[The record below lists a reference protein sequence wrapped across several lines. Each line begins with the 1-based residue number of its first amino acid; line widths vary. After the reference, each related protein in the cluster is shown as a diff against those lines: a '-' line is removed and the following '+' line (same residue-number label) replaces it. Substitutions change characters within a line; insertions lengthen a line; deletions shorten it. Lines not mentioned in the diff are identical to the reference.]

1 MHPTPSRRSAGF
13 TLIEVMVAL
22 LILALMSA
30 MAWQGVDAITRSR
43 ESTQGRMDR
52 LLRLQTVLAQW
63 EADVQEVIDTQ
74 VVPGLNFDG
83 ATLRLTRRQPEG
95 VQVVAWTLRGGRLYR
110 WSAPPSTALDTLQD
124 GWMRSYQLL
133 GNEPGTLAML
143 DHVAQWQ
150 LFVFLT
156 SSNGWSNAQSSGD
169 VAQAAPPAAAEPQTP
184 PPPPPEAGTAPA
196 GTVSSTLSGNG
207 MVSAAPPVVVNH
219 DALPDGL
226 RLVIGFAPGGAADG
240 TLTREVRLVHP

>member
-1 MHPTPSRRSAGF
+1 MRQPCQNHRRSLRRTAGF

-22 LILALMSA
+22 FIMALMSA
-30 MAWQGVDAITRSR
+30 MAWQGVDAIARSR
-43 ESTQGRMDR
+43 ESTQARMDR

-63 EADVQEVIDTQ
+63 EADVREVVDTQ

-83 ATLRLTRRQPEG
+83 ATLRLTRRQPDG
-95 VQVVAWTLRGGRLYR
+95 VQVVAWTLRGGSLYR
-110 WSAPPSTALDTLQD
+110 WSMPAATGLDTLQD

-133 GNEPGTLAML
+133 GNEPGTLKML
-143 DHVAQWQ
+143 EQVAQWQ

-169 VAQAAPPAAAEPQTP
+169 VAQAPAAPSE
-184 PPPPPEAGTAPA
+184 PPPPEPGASGA
-196 GTVSSTLSGNG
+196 GNG
-207 MVSAAPPVVVNH
+207 VVSVAPPVAVNH

-226 RLVIGFAPGGAADG
+226 RLVVRFAPGGAADG
-240 TLTREVRLVHP
+240 TLTREVRLIHP

>member
-1 MHPTPSRRSAGF
+1 MRPNRSLRCAGF
-13 TLIEVMVAL
+13 TLIEVLVAL
-22 LILALMSA
+22 FIMALMSA
-30 MAWQGVDAITRSR
+30 MAWQGVDAIARSR
-43 ESTQGRMDR
+43 ESTQARMDR

-63 EADVQEVIDTQ
+63 ETDVREVVDTQ

-95 VQVVAWTLRGGRLYR
+95 VQVVAWTLRGGSLYR
-110 WSAPPSTALDTLQD
+110 WTAPASTGLDLLQE

-133 GNEPGTLAML
+133 GNEPGTLKML
-143 DHVAQWQ
+143 EQVAQWQ

-169 VAQAAPPAAAEPQTP
+169 LAQTPAAPVEA
-184 PPPPPEAGTAPA
+184 PPPEPGASGA
-196 GTVSSTLSGNG
+196 GNG
-207 MVSAAPPVVVNH
+207 VVSVAQPVAVNH

-226 RLVIGFAPGGAADG
+226 RLVIQFAPGGAADG
-240 TLTREVRLVHP
+240 TLTREVRLIHP

>member
-1 MHPTPSRRSAGF
+1 MHPIRPSRSTGF

-22 LILALMSA
+22 FILALMSA
-30 MAWQGVDAITRSR
+30 MAWQGVEAIARSR
-43 ESTQGRMDR
+43 ESTQARMDR

-63 EADVQEVIDTQ
+63 EADVHEVIDTQ
-74 VVPGLNFDG
+74 VVPGMNFDG

-95 VQVVAWTLRGGRLYR
+95 VQVVAWTLRGAKLYR
-110 WSAPPSTALDTLQD
+110 WSAPTSTALDTLQD

-143 DHVAQWQ
+143 ENIAQWQ

-169 VAQAAPPAAAEPQTP
+169 IAQAPPAPVDP
-184 PPPPPEAGTAPA
+184 PPPDPSASGVVNGAG
-196 GTVSSTLSGNG
+196 V
-207 MVSAAPPVVVNH
+207 VSAAPPVAVNH

-240 TLTREVRLVHP
+240 TLTREVRLIHP

>member
-1 MHPTPSRRSAGF
+1 MRMPQSVTPSRPARFGGF

-22 LILALMSA
+22 FILALMSA
-30 MAWQGVDAITRSR
+30 MAWQGVDAIARSR
-43 ESTQGRMDR
+43 ESTQLRMDR

-63 EADVQEVIDTQ
+63 EADVHEVIDTQ

-95 VQVVAWTLRGGRLYR
+95 VQVVAWTLRSGTLYR
-110 WSAPPSTALDTLQD
+110 WSAPTSNALDTLQD

-143 DHVAQWQ
+143 ENIAQWQ

-169 VAQAAPPAAAEPQTP
+169 VAQAPPAPVD
-184 PPPPPEAGTAPA
+184 PPPPEPGASGP
-196 GTVSSTLSGNG
+196 GNDNGNG
-207 MVSAAPPVVVNH
+207 VVSVAPPVAVNH

-226 RLVIGFAPGGAADG
+226 RMVIGFAPGGAADG
-240 TLTREVRLVHP
+240 TLTREVRLIHP

>member
-1 MHPTPSRRSAGF
+1 MRPTRSLRPSRSAGF
-13 TLIEVMVAL
+13 TLIEVLVAL
-22 LILALMSA
+22 FILALMSA

-43 ESTQGRMDR
+43 ESTQARMDR

-63 EADVQEVIDTQ
+63 EADVHEVIDTQ

-95 VQVVAWTLRGGRLYR
+95 VQVVAWTLRGGQLYR
-110 WSAPPSTALDTLQD
+110 WSAPTSNALDTLQD

-133 GNEPGTLAML
+133 GNEPGTLQML
-143 DHVAQWQ
+143 DHIAQWQ

-169 VAQAAPPAAAEPQTP
+169 VVQTAPPAPVDP
-184 PPPPPEAGTAPA
+184 PPPVPDAGASGA
-196 GTVSSTLSGNG
+196 GTVIGNG
-207 MVSAAPPVVVNH
+207 VVSAAPPVAVNH

-226 RLVIGFAPGGAADG
+226 RMVVQFAPGGAADG
-240 TLTREVRLVHP
+240 TLTREVRLIHP

>member
-1 MHPTPSRRSAGF
+1 MRQPRQNCHCHRPRRTAGF

-22 LILALMSA
+22 FIMALMSA
-30 MAWQGVDAITRSR
+30 MAWQGVDAIARSR
-43 ESTQGRMDR
+43 ETTQARMDR

-63 EADVQEVIDTQ
+63 EADVREVIDTQ

-83 ATLRLTRRQPEG
+83 ATLRLTRRQPDG
-95 VQVVAWTLRGGRLYR
+95 VQVVAWTLRGGSLYR
-110 WSAPPSTALDTLQD
+110 WSAPASTGLDTLQD

-133 GNEPGTLAML
+133 GNEPGTLKML
-143 DHVAQWQ
+143 EQVAQWQ

-169 VAQAAPPAAAEPQTP
+169 VAQAPAVPTDTP
-184 PPPPPEAGTAPA
+184 PPPPEPGASDA
-196 GTVSSTLSGNG
+196 GNG
-207 MVSAAPPVVVNH
+207 VVSVAPPVAVNH

-226 RLVIGFAPGGAADG
+226 RLVIRFAPGGAADG
-240 TLTREVRLVHP
+240 TLTREVRLIHP

>member
-1 MHPTPSRRSAGF
+1 MRPNPSCRPAAGF
-13 TLIEVMVAL
+13 TLIEVLVSL
-22 LILALMSA
+22 FILALMSA
-30 MAWQGVDAITRSR
+30 MAWQGVDAIARSR
-43 ESTQGRMDR
+43 ESTQARMDR
-52 LLRLQTVLAQW
+52 LLRLQSVLAQW
-63 EADVQEVIDTQ
+63 EADVQAVVDTQ

-83 ATLRLTRRQPEG
+83 ATLRMTRRQPEG
-95 VQVVAWTLRGGRLYR
+95 MQVVAWTLRSGTLYR
-110 WSAPPSTALDTLQD
+110 WTAPTSNTLDTLQD

-133 GNEPGTLAML
+133 GNEAGTLTML
-143 DHVAQWQ
+143 NNIAQWQ

-169 VAQAAPPAAAEPQTP
+169 LAQVQPSPLE
-184 PPPPPEAGTAPA
+184 PPPPEQGASDP
-196 GTVSSTLSGNG
+196 GNG
-207 MVSAAPPVVVNH
+207 VVSVAPPVAVNQ

>member
-1 MHPTPSRRSAGF
+1 MRPHPLPRSAGF
-13 TLIEVMVAL
+13 TLIEVLVAL
-22 LILALMSA
+22 FILALMSG
-30 MAWQGVDAITRSR
+30 MAWQGVDAIARSR
-43 ESTQGRMDR
+43 ESTQARMDR

-63 EADVQEVIDTQ
+63 ETDVREVIDTQ

-95 VQVVAWTLRGGRLYR
+95 VQVVAWTLRGGSLYR
-110 WSAPPSTALDTLQD
+110 WSAPTSTGLDTLQD

-133 GNEPGTLAML
+133 GNEPGTLKL
-143 DHVAQWQ
+143 LEQVAQWQ

-169 VAQAAPPAAAEPQTP
+169 VAQALPTD
-184 PPPPPEAGTAPA
+184 PPPPPESGASDA
-196 GTVSSTLSGNG
+196 GNG
-207 MVSAAPPVVVNH
+207 VVSPAPPVAVNH

-226 RLVIGFAPGGAADG
+226 RLVVQFAPGGAAEG
-240 TLTREVRLVHP
+240 TLTREIRLIHP

>member
-1 MHPTPSRRSAGF
+1 MPQSVTPSRPARFGGF

-22 LILALMSA
+22 FILALMSA
-30 MAWQGVDAITRSR
+30 MAWQGVDAIARSR
-43 ESTQGRMDR
+43 ESTQLRMDR

-63 EADVQEVIDTQ
+63 EADVHEVIDTQ

-95 VQVVAWTLRGGRLYR
+95 VQVVAWTLRSGTLYR
-110 WSAPPSTALDTLQD
+110 WSAPTSNALDTLQD

-143 DHVAQWQ
+143 ENIAQWQ

-169 VAQAAPPAAAEPQTP
+169 VAQAPPAPVD
-184 PPPPPEAGTAPA
+184 PPPPEPGASGP
-196 GTVSSTLSGNG
+196 GNDNGNG
-207 MVSAAPPVVVNH
+207 VVSVAPPVAVNH

-226 RLVIGFAPGGAADG
+226 RMVIGFAPGGAADG
-240 TLTREVRLVHP
+240 TLTREVRLIHP

>member
-1 MHPTPSRRSAGF
+1 MHPTHSTRPSRSAGF
-13 TLIEVMVAL
+13 TLIEVLVAL
-22 LILALMSA
+22 FILALMSA
-30 MAWQGVDAITRSR
+30 MAWQGVDAIARSR
-43 ESTQGRMDR
+43 ESTQARMDR

-63 EADVQEVIDTQ
+63 EADVQAVIDTQ

-95 VQVVAWTLRGGRLYR
+95 VQVVAWTLRSGTLYR
-110 WSAPPSTALDTLQD
+110 WSAPTSNALDTLQD

-143 DHVAQWQ
+143 DHLAQWQ

-169 VAQAAPPAAAEPQTP
+169 VAQAAPAPVD
-184 PPPPPEAGTAPA
+184 PPPPEPGASGA
-196 GTVSSTLSGNG
+196 GNG
-207 MVSAAPPVVVNH
+207 VVSAAPPVAVNH

-226 RLVIGFAPGGAADG
+226 RMVIGFAPGGAANG
-240 TLTREVRLVHP
+240 TLTREVRLIHP

>member
-1 MHPTPSRRSAGF
+1 MRTHQSVTPSRPARFGGF

-22 LILALMSA
+22 FILALMSA
-30 MAWQGVDAITRSR
+30 MAWQGVDAIARSR
-43 ESTQGRMDR
+43 ESTQVRMDR

-63 EADVQEVIDTQ
+63 EADVHEVIDTQ

-95 VQVVAWTLRGGRLYR
+95 VQVVAWTLRSGTLYR
-110 WSAPPSTALDTLQD
+110 WSAPTSNALDTLQD

-143 DHVAQWQ
+143 ENIAQWQ

-169 VAQAAPPAAAEPQTP
+169 VAQAPPAPVD
-184 PPPPPEAGTAPA
+184 PPPPEPGASGP
-196 GTVSSTLSGNG
+196 GNDNGNG
-207 MVSAAPPVVVNH
+207 VVSVAPPVAVNH

-226 RLVIGFAPGGAADG
+226 RMVIGFAPGGAADG
-240 TLTREVRLVHP
+240 TLTREVRLIHP

>member
-1 MHPTPSRRSAGF
+1 MRPTPSRRPAGF
-13 TLIEVMVAL
+13 TLIEVLVAL
-22 LILALMSA
+22 FILALMSA
-30 MAWQGVDAITRSR
+30 MAWQGVDAIARSR
-43 ESTQGRMDR
+43 ESTQARMDR

-63 EADVQEVIDTQ
+63 EADVQAVIDTQ

-95 VQVVAWTLRGGRLYR
+95 VQVVAWTLRSGTLYR
-110 WSAPPSTALDTLQD
+110 WAAPTANALDTLQD
-124 GWMRSYQLL
+124 SWMRSYQLL

-143 DHVAQWQ
+143 DKLAQWQ

-169 VAQAAPPAAAEPQTP
+169 VAQAPSAPVD
-184 PPPPPEAGTAPA
+184 PPPPPEPGAS
-196 GTVSSTLSGNG
+196 VNSNSNGNG
-207 MVSAAPPVVVNH
+207 VVSIAPPVAVNH

-226 RLVIGFAPGGAADG
+226 RMVIGFAPGGAANG
-240 TLTREVRLVHP
+240 TLTREVRLIHP

>member
-1 MHPTPSRRSAGF
+1 MRQPRQNHRRSLRRTAGF

-22 LILALMSA
+22 FIMALMSA
-30 MAWQGVDAITRSR
+30 MAWQGVDAIARSR
-43 ESTQGRMDR
+43 ETTQARMDR

-63 EADVQEVIDTQ
+63 ETDVREVVDTQ

-83 ATLRLTRRQPEG
+83 ATLRLTRRQPDG
-95 VQVVAWTLRGGRLYR
+95 VQVVAWTLRGGSLYR
-110 WSAPPSTALDTLQD
+110 WSMPAATGLDTLQD

-133 GNEPGTLAML
+133 GNEPGTLKML
-143 DHVAQWQ
+143 EQVAQWQ

-169 VAQAAPPAAAEPQTP
+169 VAQAPAAPIE
-184 PPPPPEAGTAPA
+184 PPPPPEPGASGA
-196 GTVSSTLSGNG
+196 GNG
-207 MVSAAPPVVVNH
+207 VVSVAPPVAVNH

-226 RLVIGFAPGGAADG
+226 RLVVRFAPGGAADG
-240 TLTREVRLVHP
+240 TLTREVRLIHP

>member
-1 MHPTPSRRSAGF
+1 MRPSPSRRPAGF
-13 TLIEVMVAL
+13 TLIEVLVSL
-22 LILALMSA
+22 FILALMSA
-30 MAWQGVDAITRSR
+30 MAWQGVDAIARSR
-43 ESTQGRMDR
+43 ESTQARMDR

-63 EADVQEVIDTQ
+63 EADVQAVIDTQ

-83 ATLRLTRRQPEG
+83 ATLRMTRRQPDG
-95 VQVVAWTLRGGRLYR
+95 VQVVAWTLRSGTLYR
-110 WSAPPSTALDTLQD
+110 WTAPPSNALDTLQE

-133 GNEPGTLAML
+133 GNEAGTLTML
-143 DHVAQWQ
+143 DKVAQWQ

-169 VAQAAPPAAAEPQTP
+169 LAQVPPAPVDPPPAEPGASGP
-184 PPPPPEAGTAPA
+184 
-196 GTVSSTLSGNG
+196 GNG
-207 MVSAAPPVVVNH
+207 VVSAAPPIVVNQ

-240 TLTREVRLVHP
+240 ALTREVRLVHP

>member
-1 MHPTPSRRSAGF
+1 MRPTCPLRFTRPGRFRGF
-13 TLIEVMVAL
+13 TLIEVLVAL
-22 LILALMSA
+22 FILALMSG
-30 MAWQGVDAITRSR
+30 MAWQGVDAIARSR
-43 ESTQGRMDR
+43 ESTQARMDR

-63 EADVQEVIDTQ
+63 EADVREVIDTQ

-83 ATLRLTRRQPEG
+83 ATLRLTRRQPQG
-95 VQVVAWTLRGGRLYR
+95 VQVVAWTLRGGSLYR
-110 WSAPPSTALDTLQD
+110 WSAPTSTGLDTLQD

-133 GNEPGTLAML
+133 GNEPGTLKL
-143 DHVAQWQ
+143 LEQVAQWQ

-169 VAQAAPPAAAEPQTP
+169 VAQVPPALTD
-184 PPPPPEAGTAPA
+184 PPPPPEPGA
-196 GTVSSTLSGNG
+196 SDSGNG
-207 MVSAAPPVVVNH
+207 VVSAAPPIAVNH

-226 RLVIGFAPGGAADG
+226 RMVIRFAPGGAADG

>member
-1 MHPTPSRRSAGF
+1 MRPTPSRRPTGF
-13 TLIEVMVAL
+13 TLIEVLVAL
-22 LILALMSA
+22 FILALMSA
-30 MAWQGVDAITRSR
+30 MAWQGVDAIARSR
-43 ESTQGRMDR
+43 ESTQARMDR

-63 EADVQEVIDTQ
+63 EADVQAVIDTQ

-95 VQVVAWTLRGGRLYR
+95 VQVVAWTLRSGTLYR
-110 WSAPPSTALDTLQD
+110 WSAPTSNALDTLQD

-143 DHVAQWQ
+143 DHLAQWQ

-169 VAQAAPPAAAEPQTP
+169 VAQAAPAPVD
-184 PPPPPEAGTAPA
+184 PPPPEPGASGA
-196 GTVSSTLSGNG
+196 GNG
-207 MVSAAPPVVVNH
+207 VVSTAPPVAVNH

-226 RLVIGFAPGGAADG
+226 RMVIGFAPGGAANG
-240 TLTREVRLVHP
+240 TLTREVRLIHP

>member
-1 MHPTPSRRSAGF
+1 MRQPRPNRHRHRPRRTAGF
-13 TLIEVMVAL
+13 TLIEVLVAL
-22 LILALMSA
+22 FIMALMSA
-30 MAWQGVDAITRSR
+30 MAWQGVDAIARSR
-43 ESTQGRMDR
+43 ESTQARMDR

-63 EADVQEVIDTQ
+63 EADVREVVDTQ

-95 VQVVAWTLRGGRLYR
+95 VQVVAWTLRGGSLYR
-110 WSAPPSTALDTLQD
+110 WSMPAATGLDTLQD

-133 GNEPGTLAML
+133 GNEPGTLKML
-143 DHVAQWQ
+143 EQVAQWQ

-169 VAQAAPPAAAEPQTP
+169 VAPAPAAPTE
-184 PPPPPEAGTAPA
+184 PPPPEPGASGA
-196 GTVSSTLSGNG
+196 GNG
-207 MVSAAPPVVVNH
+207 VVSVAPPVAVNH

-226 RLVIGFAPGGAADG
+226 RLVVRFAPGGAADG
-240 TLTREVRLVHP
+240 TLTREVRLIHP

>member
-1 MHPTPSRRSAGF
+1 MRPIRPSRSVGF

-22 LILALMSA
+22 FILALMSA
-30 MAWQGVDAITRSR
+30 MAWQGVEAIARSR
-43 ESTQGRMDR
+43 ESTQARMDR

-63 EADVQEVIDTQ
+63 EADVHEVIDTQ
-74 VVPGLNFDG
+74 VVPGMNFDG

-95 VQVVAWTLRGGRLYR
+95 VQVVAWTLRGGKLYR
-110 WSAPPSTALDTLQD
+110 WSAPTSNALDTLQD

-143 DHVAQWQ
+143 ENIAQWQ

-169 VAQAAPPAAAEPQTP
+169 IAQAPPAPVDP
-184 PPPPPEAGTAPA
+184 PPPDPSASGMVNGAG
-196 GTVSSTLSGNG
+196 V
-207 MVSAAPPVVVNH
+207 VSAAPPVAVNH

-226 RLVIGFAPGGAADG
+226 RMVIGFAPGGAADG
-240 TLTREVRLVHP
+240 TL

>member
-1 MHPTPSRRSAGF
+1 
-13 TLIEVMVAL
+13 
-22 LILALMSA
+22 
-30 MAWQGVDAITRSR
+30 VDAIARSR
-43 ESTQGRMDR
+43 ESTQVRMDR

-63 EADVQEVIDTQ
+63 EADVHEVIDTQ

-95 VQVVAWTLRGGRLYR
+95 VQVVAWTLRSGTLYR
-110 WSAPPSTALDTLQD
+110 WSAPTSNALDTLQD

-143 DHVAQWQ
+143 ENIAQWQ

-169 VAQAAPPAAAEPQTP
+169 VAQAPPAPVD
-184 PPPPPEAGTAPA
+184 PPPPEPGASGP
-196 GTVSSTLSGNG
+196 GNDNGNG
-207 MVSAAPPVVVNH
+207 VVSVAPPVAVNH

-226 RLVIGFAPGGAADG
+226 RMVIGFAPGGAADG
-240 TLTREVRLVHP
+240 TLTREVRLIHP